1 MFPEIE
7 GGTQMQPK
15 KIGGTWGKSLRTPGL
30 DVKSAVTRRLLPSV
44 EIYKGIVFQ
53 ASYGKLALRFSTA

>member
-15 KIGGTWGKSLRTPGL
+15 KIGGTWEKSLRTPGL
-30 DVKSAVTRRLLPSV
+30 
-44 EIYKGIVFQ
+44 EY
-53 ASYGKLALRFSTA
+53 LARPEEEEVWLAWLQTCLAGCATED

>member
-15 KIGGTWGKSLRTPGL
+15 KIGGTWGKRFENPCSMGPVHARLELPE
-30 DVKSAVTRRLLPSV
+30 RR
-44 EIYKGIVFQ
+44 K
-53 ASYGKLALRFSTA
+53 RFVV